1 MAPASHRVALGLGSN
16 LGDRRAHLGTAAAH
30 LGQTAVS
37 ELKMSSMLETE
48 PIDCPDDA
56 GAYLN
61 AAVVGY
67 TTLSP
72 SDLHAVCESV
82 EDKMGRP
89 RQRDYHDNRIID
101 IDILLYDD
109 LVFDTTALQIPH
121 IYLTCRDFVLRPL
134 SELAPEW
141 PVPPDN
147 ITVAAHLKS
156 MTPGL
161 C

>member
-16 LGDRRAHLGTAAAH
+16 LGDRRAHLGIAAAR

-37 ELKMSSMLETE
+37 ELQMSSMLETE
-48 PIDCPDDA
+48 PVDCPDDA
-56 GAYLN
+56 GPYLN
-61 AAVVGY
+61 AAVVGR

-72 SDLHAVCESV
+72 SDLHAACESV

-89 RQRDYHDNRIID
+89 RRRGYHDNRIID

-109 LVFDTTALQIPH
+109 LVVDTAALRIPH
-121 IYLTCRDFVLRPL
+121 MYLTCRDFVLRPL
-134 SELAPEW
+134 SELAPEC
-141 PVPPDN
+141 PVPTDN
-147 ITVAAHLKS
+147 ITVAAHLET
-156 MTPGL
+156 MTSDV